1 MWHSSREIPQK
12 ELKICF
18 CVFPF
23 ATQSTRVHAYGVVR
37 ILQEIASKLYVIAPR
52 IPEDLACDKRLV
64 MKNLAVG
71 LHPLESI
78 RPRFLSIIFWVVK
91 YLAIQIEICYQ
102 LTTTFKKVDI
112 VIFYEGSHYLLPV
125 ILTKLFRKKIVK
137 YSPAL
142 PVTRF
147 GSKLS
152 MDHWATR
159 ISDKMEGI
167 ILSLSDSI
175 IMAIENRAQQ
185 NGNIKYQ
192 DKISVAMYTYI
203 IPQFIEKDDWH
214 LRDNILGYVGRLI
227 EVRGISQLVRAIPL
241 VLQRRKDIRFMIVG
255 DGVLM
260 EEVKKYLTEIR
271 CAEQVEFTGWVPNEK
286 IPYYLNKMK
295 FHISPAFMDFP
306 GTVNLEAMA
315 CGTIAIANGVDG
327 VREIIYDYETG
338 FLLKDNEP
346 QTIADKLIEVID
358 HPGLEGI
365 RQRAKSFVAQNF
377 SHQRVLSDW
386 QRILSK
392 L

>member
-1 MWHSSREIPQK
+1 
-12 ELKICF
+12 
-18 CVFPF
+18 
-23 ATQSTRVHAYGVVR
+23 
-37 ILQEIASKLYVIAPR
+37 
-52 IPEDLACDKRLV
+52 
-64 MKNLAVG
+64 
-71 LHPLESI
+71 
-78 RPRFLSIIFWVVK
+78 
-91 YLAIQIEICYQ
+91 
-102 LTTTFKKVDI
+102 
-112 VIFYEGSHYLLPV
+112 
-125 ILTKLFRKKIVK
+125 
-137 YSPAL
+137 
-142 PVTRF
+142 
-147 GSKLS
+147 
-152 MDHWATR
+152 
-159 ISDKMEGI
+159 
-167 ILSLSDSI
+167 
-175 IMAIENRAQQ
+175 
-185 NGNIKYQ
+185 
-192 DKISVAMYTYI
+192 
-203 IPQFIEKDDWH
+203 
-214 LRDNILGYVGRLI
+214 
-227 EVRGISQLVRAIPL
+227 
-241 VLQRRKDIRFMIVG
+241 MIVG